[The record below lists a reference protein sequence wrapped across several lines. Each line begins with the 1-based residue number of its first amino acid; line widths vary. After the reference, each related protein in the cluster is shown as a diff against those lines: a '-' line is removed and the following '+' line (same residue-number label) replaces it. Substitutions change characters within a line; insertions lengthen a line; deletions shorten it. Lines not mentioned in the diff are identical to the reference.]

1 MQRHPEKDTGRCF
14 KRQVCPCECAWHFDV
29 QSRYIGAVSGLLGD
43 LKEEA
48 LLMMTD
54 HMVNDRDLTDEI
66 YGKYS
71 RELKDSELVDL
82 ISLVSQ

>member
-1 MQRHPEKDTGRCF
+1 
-14 KRQVCPCECAWHFDV
+14 
-29 QSRYIGAVSGLLGD
+29 
-43 LKEEA
+43 
-48 LLMMTD
+48 MMTD